1 MKHKISTVAKASMII
16 STALLVSCQKKGSE
30 ETEMTQQETTDT
42 SVENNIGAITQEIP
56 GGLAQENTPQF
67 VLIGADDCGDA
78 ETIQWILDF
87 VNSKKNPDDTPLK
100 MAFYVNGTYA
110 DDAGHAWKAAYEAGH
125 EIGNHTFSHFLD
137 EEGGSIDARLKSADV
152 WEEEILKNDTIIL
165 EATGMSIDEL
175 VGFRVPRLEYNRAGF
190 EMIAKRGFLYDC
202 SIEEGV
208 QEDMDPTNYLWPYTM
223 ENGSPSDS
231 IQATQSV
238 GESDWGYKEVG
249 AIANLWQIPV
259 YYFIVPDDS
268 LAETYGFEPGLRER
282 IYNNFDWFDTTSGK
296 LTGFDYNIF
305 APADWSGAA
314 MTATEMLAT
323 LKHSFDLH
331 LEGNRTPFTLGMHP
345 DFYSSDVD
353 EYYKSAGNAES
364 RRAVIEEFVEYALT
378 HESVRFVTGAEMIDW
393 MKNPVGLDQL

>member
-1 MKHKISTVAKASMII
+1 MKHSISTVAKASII
-16 STALLVSCQKKGSE
+16 VSSALLASCQKKGAE
-30 ETEMTQQETTDT
+30 ETKMAQPNTPEATTIA
-42 SVENNIGAITQEIP
+42 VGAISQEIP
-56 GGLAQENTPQF
+56 GGLSKENTPQF
-67 VLIGADDCGDA
+67 VIVGADDCGDGPTM
-78 ETIQWILDF
+78 EWILDV
-87 VNSKKNPDDTPLK
+87 VNSRKNPNGSAVK
-100 MAFYVNGTYA
+100 MAFYVNGAYA
-110 DDAGHAWKAAYEAGH
+110 EDAGYAWKAAYESGH

-137 EEGGSIDARLKSADV
+137 ENGEAIDARLKPADV
-152 WEEEILKNDTIIL
+152 WEDEIVKNDSIILK
-165 EATGMSIDEL
+165 ATGMSIDEL

-190 EMIAKRGFLYDC
+190 EMIAKRGFIYDC

-231 IQATQSV
+231 IQTTQSV

-249 AIANLWQIPV
+249 AIANLWQLPV

-282 IYNNFDWFDTTSGK
+282 IYNNFNWFDTTSGK

-314 MTATEMLAT
+314 MSATEMLAT

-353 EYYKSAGNAES
+353 DYYASAGDSES
-364 RRAVIEEFVEYALT
+364 RRAVIEQFIDYALS
-378 HESVRFVTGAEMIDW
+378 HESVRFITGAEMIEW
-393 MKNPVGLDQL
+393 MNNPVGLDQM